1 VRPVILRTILAA
13 TDLSGDNVPALRSAM
28 QLAHL
33 AAAHL
38 HVVHACAAGEA
49 ALAQPLERHMRAAD
63 PESEV
68 LPGATI
74 RTGPA
79 DHVIVEVAK
88 AIDADVIVL
97 GPHQHQR
104 SRSAVGTAYRVAAT
118 SERPCLVLPG
128 AMQLPLGR
136 VLVPIDASG
145 AARGALVMA
154 MTWASA
160 LRRRRS
166 HQSAE
171 PTELVIMHVTQPA
184 NPGDSTAREVIED
197 AVAAV
202 TGHVDE
208 VTGVTVRRV
217 SDQGEDVAERIVHR
231 AVTADFDLIVL
242 GTRGELA
249 AASTLGSVS
258 SAVVRSATCPLLLV
272 PPRLWRELG
281 DDQLA

>member
-1 VRPVILRTILAA
+1 MRPVILNTILAA
-13 TDLSGDNVPALRSAM
+13 TDLSGDDIPALRSAM

-38 HVVHACAAGEA
+38 HVVHACAAGEV

-63 PESEV
+63 PESDV

-79 DHVIVEVAK
+79 HHVIVEVAK

-97 GPHQHQR
+97 GPHQHR
-104 SRSAVGTAYRVAAT
+104 SRSTVGTAYRVAAT

-136 VLVPIDASG
+136 ILVPIDASG

-166 HQSAE
+166 HQTPE
-171 PTELVIMHVTQPA
+171 PTELVIMHITQPA
-184 NPGDSTAREVIED
+184 NPDDPSAHEVIEN

-202 TGHVDE
+202 TAHVNE
-208 VTGVTVRRV
+208 VTGVAVRRV
-217 SDQGEDVAERIVHR
+217 SDRGDDVAERIVDR
-231 AVTADFDLIVL
+231 AAADDFDLIVL
-242 GTRGELA
+242 GTRGEPA
-249 AASTLGSVS
+249 AASALGSVS
-258 SAVVRSATCPLLLV
+258 SAVIRSATCPLLLV

-281 DDQLA
+281 DDPLA

>member
-1 VRPVILRTILAA
+1 MRPVILRTILAA

-28 QLAHL
+28 QLARL

-63 PESEV
+63 PESDV

-74 RTGPA
+74 RTGPS
-79 DHVIVEVAK
+79 DHVIVEVAN

-97 GPHQHQR
+97 GPHQR
-104 SRSAVGTAYRVAAT
+104 SGSPVGTAYRVAAT

-136 VLVPIDASG
+136 ILVPIDASG

-160 LRRRRS
+160 FRRRRS
-166 HQSAE
+166 HKTKE

-184 NPGDSTAREVIED
+184 DPDDPSAHEVIEK

-202 TGHVDE
+202 TGHVNE

-217 SDQGEDVAERIVHR
+217 SDHGADVAERIVDR
-231 AVTADFDLIVL
+231 AAKDDFDLIVL
-242 GTRGELA
+242 GTRGKLA
-249 AASTLGSVS
+249 AASRLGSVS
-258 SAVVRSATCPLLLV
+258 SAVVRSAACPLLLV

-281 DDQLA
+281 DDPLA